1 MAKIG
6 PKMFHV
12 AFSSKKCVEG
22 FITDDPRDANW
33 TATGKPA
40 SNCVP
45 TIGYGIRELLDNP
58 KAILPRKWAVVFDTE
73 EEAFSAMQAAKKE
86 PRP

>member
-12 AFSSKKCVEG
+12 AFSSKNCVEG

-45 TIGYGIRELLDNP
+45 TIGDGIRELLDNP
-58 KAILPRKWAVVFDTE
+58 KAVLPRKWAVVFDSE
-73 EEAFSAMQAAKKE
+73 EDAFAAMQAAKKE
-86 PRP
+86 PTP